1 MILKSL
7 SLENFRTYSK
17 LHLDFC
23 KNINIIYGENG
34 IGKTNI
40 LEAIYLSCITKS
52 YRVKKDIECL
62 KFDENMYILESIFE
76 LEKKSELESVQ
87 VYLEK
92 NTALKKV
99 FNNKIKVNKYTE
111 FIGKF
116 PVVLFSPDSMQI
128 LKGSPKERRKF
139 VDILLSQ
146 ISKKYVIMLSEYKK
160 ILEIKNTVIK
170 QDRKDIDFNYLDI
183 LDSKL
188 AVCINEIVKKRDEY
202 LKRIFDIASYVQKSI
217 SNGAE
222 ELAYKYQTD
231 FLNLSSQQVFDLL
244 KNNRDIDLLKK
255 TSTKGVGHDDILV
268 YINGNLVNLYG
279 SQGQNRT
286 AVLSMKIAELEIL
299 NEEKDVMPIIL
310 LDDVFSEL
318 DDIRIKYLLQYVS
331 KYQAIIT
338 TTSIDNYIEDI
349 KNLQKDVKC
358 FKVASNGVVKPI
370 EI

>member
-1 MILKSL
+1 MILKEII
-7 SLENFRTYSK
+7 LENFRTYSK

-23 KNINIIYGENG
+23 KNLNIICGENG

-62 KFDENMYILESIFE
+62 KFDTDMYKLECNFE
-76 LEKKSELESVQ
+76 LE
-87 VYLEK
+87 
-92 NTALKKV
+92 NRTALENVRVCLDKTTSTKKI
-99 FNNKIKVNKYTE
+99 FNNKIKVSKYTE

-116 PVVLFSPDSMQI
+116 PLVLFSPDSMQI
-128 LKGSPKERRKF
+128 LKGAPKERRKF

-146 ISKKYVIMLSEYKK
+146 LSKKYVMQLSEYKK
-160 ILEIKNTVIK
+160 VLDIKNILIK

-188 AVCINEIVKKRDEY
+188 AVCIYEIVKKREEY
-202 LKRIFDIASYVQKSI
+202 LKKIFDIAANVQKII

-222 ELAYKYQTD
+222 DLTYKYQTD
-231 FLNLSSQQVFDLL
+231 FLNLSVEKIFELL
-244 KNNRDIDLLKK
+244 KNNRDIDILKN
-255 TSTKGVGHDDILV
+255 TSSKGIGHDDILV

-286 AVLSMKIAELEIL
+286 TVLSMKVAELEIL
-299 NEEKDVMPIIL
+299 NLEKENTPIIL

-318 DDIRIKYLLQYVS
+318 DDTRIKYLLEYIS
-331 KYQAIIT
+331 KYQSIIT
-338 TTSIDNYIEDI
+338 TTNIDAYIEDI
-349 KNLQKDVKC
+349 KILEKEVKC
-358 FKVASNGVVKPI
+358 FEVQSNGVVKNI

>member
-1 MILKSL
+1 MVLKNL
-7 SLENFRTYSK
+7 NLENFRTYSK
-17 LHLDFC
+17 LNLEFC
-23 KNINIIYGENG
+23 KNLNLIYGENG

-40 LEAIYLSCITKS
+40 LESIYLACITKS

-62 KFDENMYILESIFE
+62 KFDTDMYRLECNFE
-76 LEKKSELESVQ
+76 LERKAELENVQ
-87 VYLEK
+87 VCLDK
-92 NTALKKV
+92 ITGKKYV
-99 FNNKIKVNKYTE
+99 FNNKIKVTKYTE

-139 VDILLSQ
+139 IDILLSQ
-146 ISKKYVIMLSEYKK
+146 ISKKYVISLSEYKK
-160 ILEIKNTVIK
+160 VLDIKNVLIK
-170 QDRKDIDFNYLDI
+170 QDRKDIDFNYLDV

-188 AVCINEIVKKRDEY
+188 AVCIYEIVRKREEY
-202 LKRIFDIASYVQKSI
+202 LKKIFDIASNVQKSI
-217 SNGAE
+217 SNGT
-222 ELAYKYQTD
+222 ELLTYKYQTD
-231 FLNLSSQQVFDLL
+231 FLNLSVQQIFDLL
-244 KNNRDIDLLKK
+244 KLNRDMDILKK
-255 TSTKGVGHDDILV
+255 TSSKGIGHDDILV

-299 NEEKDVMPIIL
+299 NGEKEVMPIIL

-338 TTSIDNYIEDI
+338 TTNIDAYIEDI
-349 KNLQKDVKC
+349 KKLQKEVKC
-358 FKVASNGVVKPI
+358 FKVEVNGVVKDI
-370 EI
+370 EL